1 MIALIPTVHRRTAA
15 DQILDS
21 ADIPQKGSSTEL
33 DGEFFAPASRIPT
46 AARRT
51 LWHVLGGLPTCFGTV
66 SVSVSVSLPTCF
78 GTVSLPLPRG
88 ALLRLGQLSPR
99 RHAWLEWLISK
110 NHERQITRFTPTPCA
125 RIDPDSYQQ

>member
-1 MIALIPTVHRRTAA
+1 MELGVEFAL
-15 DQILDS
+15 
-21 ADIPQKGSSTEL
+21 
-33 DGEFFAPASRIPT
+33 ASRIPT

-51 LWHVLGGLPTCFGTV
+51 LWHVLDD
-66 SVSVSVSLPTCF
+66 SLPTCF

-99 RHAWLEWLISK
+99 RHAWLEGTNVK
-110 NHERQITRFTPTPCA
+110 NHERQITRSTPTPCA

>member
-1 MIALIPTVHRRTAA
+1 
-15 DQILDS
+15 
-21 ADIPQKGSSTEL
+21 
-33 DGEFFAPASRIPT
+33 
-46 AARRT
+46 
-51 LWHVLGGLPTCFGTV
+51 LWHVLGG
-66 SVSVSVSLPTCF
+66 LPTCF

>member
-1 MIALIPTVHRRTAA
+1 M
-15 DQILDS
+15 
-21 ADIPQKGSSTEL
+21 EL
-33 DGEFFAPASRIPT
+33 GVEVVLANGTPR

-51 LWHVLGGLPTCFGTV
+51 LWHVLDDT
-66 SVSVSVSLPTCF
+66 LPTCF

-99 RHAWLEWLISK
+99 RHAWLEGTNVK
-110 NHERQITRFTPTPCA
+110 NHERQITRTTPTPCA